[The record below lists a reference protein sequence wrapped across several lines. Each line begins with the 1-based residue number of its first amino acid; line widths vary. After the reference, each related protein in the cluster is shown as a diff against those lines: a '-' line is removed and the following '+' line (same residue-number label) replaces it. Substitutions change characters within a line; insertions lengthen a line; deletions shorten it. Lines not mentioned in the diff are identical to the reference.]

1 MTAYSK
7 HSDYELASLLKKG
20 DHRAF
25 TEIYHRYKGVL
36 YLHALKLLKDEDEAQ
51 DVIHELYTSLWNKS
65 NDFNLEIPLRAY
77 LYRGVKNRIFDIFS
91 HQKIRASYI
100 EKFAEVL
107 DHGEWVTD
115 KKIREKELIAAIEA
129 GLDLL
134 PPKMREVF
142 EMSRFANMS
151 HKEIGRELNISDKT
165 VKTQVHNAL
174 QILRLKINS
183 FLGVLLLVYAGVFF
197 PNNVIKNQRVKFLQ
211 INCKIIY
218 TQTSSQP

>member
-7 HSDYELASLLKKG
+7 HSDYELASLLKEG
-20 DHRAF
+20 NHTAF

-36 YLHALKLLKDEDEAQ
+36 YIHALKLLKDEDEAQ

-65 NDFNLEIPLRAY
+65 KDFNLDIPLRAY
-77 LYRGVKNRIFDIFS
+77 LYRAVKNRIFDIFA
-91 HQKIRASYI
+91 HQKIRAGYI
-100 EKFAEVL
+100 EKLAEVI
-107 DHGEWVTD
+107 DRGEWVTD
-115 KKIREKELIAAIEA
+115 EKIREKELIAAIEA

-142 EMSRFANMS
+142 EMSRFANLS

-174 QILRLKINS
+174 QVLRLKINS
-183 FLGVLLLVYAGVFF
+183 FLAIL
-197 PNNVIKNQRVKFLQ
+197 
-211 INCKIIY
+211 
-218 TQTSSQP
+218 

>member
-7 HSDYELASLLKKG
+7 HSDYELASLLKEG
-20 DHRAF
+20 DHAAF

-36 YLHALKLLKDEDEAQ
+36 YIHALKLLKDEDEAQ
-51 DVIHELYTSLWNKS
+51 DVVHELYTSLWNKS
-65 NDFNLEIPLRAY
+65 KDFNLDIPLRAY
-77 LYRGVKNRIFDIFS
+77 LYRGVKNRIFDIFA
-91 HQKIRASYI
+91 HQKIQESYI
-100 EKFAEVL
+100 KKFAEVL
-107 DHGEWVTD
+107 NRGEWVTD
-115 KKIREKELIAAIEA
+115 EKIRERELIAAIEA

-134 PPKMREVF
+134 PAKMREVF
-142 EMSRFANMS
+142 EMSRFANLS

-183 FLGVLLLVYAGVFF
+183 FLAVLILIYAGIFL
-197 PNNVIKNQRVKFLQ
+197 PNYAIKNKGVNFLQ

-218 TQTSSQP
+218 TQPTSQP